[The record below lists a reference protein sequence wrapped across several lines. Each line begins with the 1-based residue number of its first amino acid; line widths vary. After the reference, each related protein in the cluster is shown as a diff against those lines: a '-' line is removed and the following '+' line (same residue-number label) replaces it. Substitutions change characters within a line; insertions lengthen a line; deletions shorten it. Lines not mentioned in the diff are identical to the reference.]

1 MGSAG
6 LAAPTMFALQVVAIA
21 KSPRGRIPMAA
32 TLAALASLVE
42 GRLIGD
48 GSVEILGAAT
58 LLDAGQGDITLVDK
72 NEKAEQLAATRAR
85 AAVVPCGFLADRLT
99 MPAIEVKDVHRAFT
113 KSSCICGRHAP
124 HSGSAS
130 ARWPT

>member
-1 MGSAG
+1 
-6 LAAPTMFALQVVAIA
+6 
-21 KSPRGRIPMAA
+21 MAA

-58 LLDAGQGDITLVDK
+58 LLDADQGDITLVDK

-85 AAVVPCGFLADRLT
+85 AAVVPCGFLAERLT

-113 KSSCICGRHAP
+113 QIVMHLRPPRAVRRVGISPLAHVSP
-124 HSGSAS
+124 T
-130 ARWPT
+130 ARIAA